1 MTQSADWPCDM
12 QLRDYRRILF
22 KNSVVA
28 FLDQLAPAE
37 HEGFAP
43 ETLPICGASGA
54 DGGTEADRRAVQA
67 GGAGGQAHRNGHVRG
82 ACRAHGSE
90 QTGSAGRRCWRAGAQ
105 KRACGRGMQGARKRA
120 QGRRAGRTEED
131 RLAGADVRGPLCMRP
146 KADPPSICGPF
157 CAVHLRRPFAT
168 VSAEADVS

>member
-22 KNSVVA
+22 KNSVVP
-28 FLDQLAPAE
+28 FLAQQAPAE

-54 DGGTEADRRAVQA
+54 GGQYRQA
-67 GGAGGQAHRNGHVRG
+67 GARK
-82 ACRAHGSE
+82 RAD
-90 QTGSAGRRCWRAGAQ
+90 GSAGRRCWRAGAQ

-120 QGRRAGRTEED
+120 QGRRAGRTEKD

-146 KADPPSICGPF
+146 KADPPSICAPICGPF
-157 CAVHLRRPFAT
+157 CAVHLRHPFAT
-168 VSAEADVS
+168 VSAEAECLNLLYILKGNLR

>member
-54 DGGTEADRRAVQA
+54 DGGTEADRRAVRT
-67 GGAGGQAHRNGHVRG
+67 GGQCGQA
-82 ACRAHGSE
+82 
-90 QTGSAGRRCWRAGAQ
+90 GSAGRRCWRAGAQ

-120 QGRRAGRTEED
+120 QDRRAGRTEED

-146 KADPPSICGPF
+146 KADPPSICAPICGPF
-157 CAVHLRRPFAT
+157 CAVHLRRPFAK

>member
-1 MTQSADWPCDM
+1 M

-54 DGGTEADRRAVQA
+54 DGGTEADRRAVRTGGQCRQAVLAGRRTETGMCAGQAGARKMAQGRHA
-67 GGAGGQAHRNGHVRG
+67 GGAGGQAHRKGHVGG
-82 ACRAHGSE
+82 ACRAHG
-90 QTGSAGRRCWRAGAQ
+90 R
-105 KRACGRGMQGARKRA
+105 
-120 QGRRAGRTEED
+120 GRRAGGQGVQKRTGLQGQTCEGRYVCD
-131 RLAGADVRGPLCMRP
+131 RRQ
-146 KADPPSICGPF
+146 S
-157 CAVHLRRPFAT
+157 RRPFAPPFAPPFAQ
-168 VSAEADVS
+168 SICAAHLQR